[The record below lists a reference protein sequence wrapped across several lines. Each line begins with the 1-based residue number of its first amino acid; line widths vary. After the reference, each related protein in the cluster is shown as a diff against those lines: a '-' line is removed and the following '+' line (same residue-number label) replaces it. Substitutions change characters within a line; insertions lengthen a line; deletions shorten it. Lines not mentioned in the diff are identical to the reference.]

1 MEWTGIAPQTLG
13 IAALIGAAILLLLF
27 FLRPRPQV
35 LAVASHVLWKQV
47 VPKRMNPLLKEIIA
61 LLLQLLILAAVVC
74 ALGMPQRMDEEI
86 PVVDEAGVVR
96 PRDRVMVV
104 DLSASM
110 GAVEGDGTR
119 LDGVRTRLQRMM
131 DDLAEGERMAI
142 VHAAQTATVA
152 VPLTADPARLG
163 LAIRSLRVLPGR
175 ADLDEAMAMAA
186 LLVAGADGPA
196 EIRVFADQP
205 VAAPALNEDTALVV
219 EPVGTA
225 LPNVAVTAFD
235 VRATEGLPAQMEA
248 FVEVTNFAA
257 FAATV
262 TVSIETPTRILGHA
276 SYDLPPGERFER
288 IYRFFPPDED
298 QVEVVLK
305 DTAFHT
311 DEGPVDA
318 VDALTTD
325 DTACAYLPGL
335 RPARVLLVSRGNQ
348 YLEMVLK
355 LVPDLKLE
363 IVSPDNYKR
372 GAVAS
377 GRYDVVF
384 YDSFVPENPPK
395 VNSFFIN
402 PRVAVAGFSLV
413 RRVEAPPTTD
423 WNLGH
428 PLFANL
434 VLRDLNVAV
443 SGQFEQGPN
452 DVRLIGTPTGPIAL
466 ARESG
471 GVKQIVFGFDFADS
485 DLPLRVAFPQLIFNT
500 VLWAR
505 EGRAVSPP
513 AGPQLLARDAVWLEP
528 SPGVEGLAL
537 AVPQDEESTEPA
549 RRVKTVPGGDGPVR
563 IYPSRTGFLE
573 ILGTDSDGPVAVSML
588 DPIESDLRMTP
599 APDKPA
605 ALPTMPPVDEG
616 EQQAWWPPWVWLG
629 LAALLLMLGEFAL
642 VNR

>member
-1 MEWTGIAPQTLG
+1 MEWTGISAQTLW

-47 VPKRMNPLLKEIIA
+47 IPKRMNPLLKEIIA
-61 LLLQLLILAAVVC
+61 LLLQLLILAAIVG
-74 ALGMPQRMDEEI
+74 ALGMPQRAKEETPI
-86 PVVDEAGVVR
+86 VDEAGVVR
-96 PRDRVMVV
+96 PRDRVVVV

-110 GAVEGDGTR
+110 GAIEGDQTR
-119 LDGVRTRLQRMM
+119 LETVRDRLQLTMG
-131 DDLAEGERMAI
+131 DLAEDERMAI
-142 VHAAQTATVA
+142 VLAEQVATVA
-152 VPLTADPARLG
+152 VPLTGDTARLG
-163 LAIRSLRVLPGR
+163 LAIRSLRVQPGR
-175 ADLDEAMAMAA
+175 ADLDQAMAMAA
-186 LLVAGADGPA
+186 SLLAGSDGPA
-196 EIRVFADQP
+196 EVRVFADQP
-205 VAAPALNEDTALVV
+205 IQAPSLAENTALVY
-219 EPVGTA
+219 EPVGTVR
-225 LPNVAVTAFD
+225 PNVAVTAFD

-248 FVEVTNFAA
+248 FVEVTNFADM
-257 FAATV
+257 AATV

-276 SYDLPPGERFER
+276 SYDLSAGERFER

-305 DTAFHT
+305 DTVFLT
-311 DEGPVDA
+311 DEGPADA
-318 VDALTTD
+318 VDALATD

-348 YLEMVLK
+348 YLEMVLQ
-355 LVPDLKLE
+355 LVPALKLD
-363 IVSPDNYKR
+363 IVAPGDYKR
-372 GAVAS
+372 GVAAS

-384 YDSFVPENPPK
+384 YDSFVPKNPPR

-413 RRVEAPPTTD
+413 RRVEAPTTTD

-443 SGQFEQGPN
+443 SGQFDQGPN

-500 VLWAR
+500 VLWTR
-505 EGRAVSPP
+505 EGSAVSPP

-528 SPGVEGLAL
+528 APDGDGLAL
-537 AVPQDEESTEPA
+537 ALPLDEESAEQS
-549 RRVKTVPGGDGPVR
+549 RRIKTTAGGDGPVR
-563 IYPSRTGFLE
+563 FFPSRTGFLE
-573 ILGTDSDGPVAVSML
+573 ITGTTSDGPVAVSML
-588 DPIESDLRMTP
+588 DPIESDLRLTP
-599 APDKPA
+599 MPETPA
-605 ALPTMPPVDEG
+605 ALPAAPPADEG
-616 EQQAWWPPWVWLG
+616 EQGAWWPPWVWLG
-629 LAALLLMLGEFAL
+629 LAALFLMLGEFAL